1 MLFKYFRD
9 FFRDRRGNLAVLS
22 AITLTS
28 LVGVAGL
35 VTDYGT
41 GLYNRLHDQQI
52 ADIAAVAGARIY
64 DETESAT
71 AANTAVNN
79 IATLNGVPTSA
90 ISESIVSSPS
100 GDGNEAVKVIVSTS
114 SPLVFTRVL
123 QPSKSSLVI
132 SASAFAEMKPGGA
145 GCVIALKTSGTGVT
159 LTGGATLTA
168 ANCAVASNQTV
179 NCASSTNI
187 ITTKYV
193 YYDTS
198 SLNCGGTN
206 GTSWI
211 VPPSGA
217 TLATSEA
224 YTADP
229 LQGTSEV
236 LGATGRLASVES
248 ITSPSGPNVSGGNAL
263 AFGYSTSPITT
274 ALNGTGCTASFASP
288 VWTVTCHDTGSGH
301 QSTFNFGQISLSGG
315 ITVNFNVGGNSADTF
330 NINGEICDTGTA
342 LHFGP
347 GTYNIGNGVYSGG
360 GSNTTFGSGAFDI
373 GKIGS
378 SNCGGTSGYSVY
390 NAGSVMTF
398 GDSVTASQFTLAGAI
413 YNKGGE
419 TLVMGGS
426 CTNGGSACTSTSTS
440 NTFSSATGN
449 SFNIGSVASSSSCGN
464 TGDSFCMGGGAA
476 TYFGDASGSGNLF
489 QMAGNFDVGSGG
501 GSCVWVGAANEHDIN
516 GFFSTAGGNTLGSG
530 VYTVAKYM
538 DLGAGGGGNVTCGG
552 SSIGMSAVSVTV
564 VVGGTSLD
572 SSGNAFSVGAGY
584 SSVTFTAPT
593 SGNTQ
598 QLAVI
603 GPTASTNTGTV
614 SFGEGASGNDVTG
627 AFYFPYGAITLS
639 GAANVANG
647 SSGCLELIGSQ
658 VTLTGGSSL
667 ASSCN
672 IPGVGTSGTSGLVS
686 LVQ

>member
-1 MLFKYFRD
+1 MPGRYFRN
-9 FFRDRRGNLAVLS
+9 FFKDRHGNIAVLS
-22 AITLTS
+22 ALMLTS

-41 GLYNRLHDQQI
+41 ALYNRLRDQHI

-71 AANTAVNN
+71 AVATAVAN
-79 IATLNGVPTSA
+79 IAALNGVPASA

-100 GDGNEAVKVIVSTS
+100 GDGNEAVKIVVNTS
-114 SPLVFTRVL
+114 SGLIFTRVL
-123 QPSKSSLVI
+123 QPGKSSLAI
-132 SASAFAEMKPGGA
+132 SASAYAEMKPGGA
-145 GCVIALKTSGTGVT
+145 GCIIALKTSGTGVT
-159 LTGGATLTA
+159 LSGGATLTA
-168 ANCAVASNQTV
+168 SNCAVASDQTV
-179 NCASSTNI
+179 NCANSSNV

-193 YYDTS
+193 YYNTS
-198 SLNCGGTN
+198 ALNCGGTN

-211 VPPSGA
+211 VPPSGS
-217 TLATSEA
+217 TLATSEV

-248 ITSPSGPNVSGGNAL
+248 ITSPSGPSVSGGTAV
-263 AFGYSTSPITT
+263 AFGYSVSAVVT
-274 ALNGTGCTASFASP
+274 ALATTGCTGTFSSP
-288 VWTVTCHDTGSGH
+288 VWTVTCADATGSGTH
-301 QSTFNFGQISLSGG
+301 TFGQISLSGG
-315 ITVNFNVGGNSADTF
+315 ITVNFNVNGNSADTYNF
-330 NINGEICDTGTA
+330 NGEICDSGTA
-342 LHFGP
+342 LHFGS
-347 GTYNIGNGVYSGG
+347 GTFNIVGGVYSGG
-360 GSNTTFGSGAFDI
+360 GSNTTFGSGTFNI
-373 GKIGS
+373 GKIPS
-378 SNCGGTSGYSVY
+378 SNCGGTAGYSIY
-390 NAGSVMTF
+390 NTGSIMTY
-398 GDSVTASQFTLAGAI
+398 GSSTTASKFTLAGAI

-426 CTNGGSACTSTSTS
+426 CTNGGSACTQTSSS
-440 NTFSSATGN
+440 NTFASATGN
-449 SFNIGSVASSSSCGN
+449 SFNIGSISSSSSCGN

-476 TYFGDASGSGNLF
+476 TYFGDASGSSNLF

-501 GSCVWVGAANEHDIN
+501 GSCVWIGSASEHDIN
-516 GFFSTAGGNTLGSG
+516 GFFSTAGGNILGSG

-552 SSIGMSAVSVTV
+552 SSMGMSAANVTV

-572 SSGNAFSVGAGY
+572 GSGNAFFVGAGY
-584 SSVTFTAPT
+584 STVTFTAPT

-598 QLAVI
+598 ELAVI
-603 GPTASTNTGTV
+603 GPTTSTNTGTV
-614 SFGEGASGNDVTG
+614 SFGEGASGNNVTG

-639 GAANVANG
+639 GAANVSNG

-658 VTLTGGSSL
+658 VTLVGGSSL

-686 LVQ
+686 LVM